1 MNLIDYPTIRSV
13 IPPRKYYYYDRHRY
27 LNNATVRWI
36 NGEPVVTHQ
45 MNVDIHQFTP
55 NPHESDIARNNNHS
69 LAIQWQEFPPYAP
82 LFNYSCHCRSW
93 YRLSVPYGGGRQPM
107 IK

>member
-69 LAIQWQEFPPYAP
+69 LAIQWQGLPPYAP
-82 LFNYSCHCRSW
+82 LYSIIVATADHGTGCQCPVVVDDS
-93 YRLSVPYGGGRQPM
+93 L
-107 IK
+107 